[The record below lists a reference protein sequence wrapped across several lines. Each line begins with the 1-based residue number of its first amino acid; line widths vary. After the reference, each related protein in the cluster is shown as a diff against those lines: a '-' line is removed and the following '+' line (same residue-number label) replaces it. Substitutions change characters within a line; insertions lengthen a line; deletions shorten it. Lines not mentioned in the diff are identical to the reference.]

1 MAKIVC
7 PFWLGYLLIHPIRKL
22 FENPYKLLGDV
33 AREGM
38 VVLEPGSG
46 MGYFTLPL
54 AELVGPSGRVIAVDI
69 EPRMLAALEKRAL
82 KAGMTNRIERR
93 LCQPGRLNVESL
105 RESVDLAVV
114 IHMLHETP
122 DPERFLEEIRQAL
135 KKEGRLF
142 IREPKVHVS
151 KRAFEHSIALA
162 RRRGFSMDGPHSGP
176 ESHQVLL
183 KKG

>member
-1 MAKIVC
+1 VAKIVY

-22 FENPYKLLGDV
+22 FENPYQLLGSV

-54 AELVGPSGRVIAVDI
+54 ADLVGPSGRVIAVDI
-69 EPRMLAALEKRAL
+69 EPKMLAVLGKRAL
-82 KAGMTNRIERR
+82 KAGMINRIERR
-93 LCQPGRLNVESL
+93 LCQPDRLNVESL
-105 RESVDLAVV
+105 RESVDLAVL

-135 KKEGRLF
+135 KKEGLLL
-142 IREPKVHVS
+142 IREPKIHVP
-151 KRAFEHSIALA
+151 KRDFEHCIALA
-162 RRRGFSMDGPHSGP
+162 RRRGFSPDGPHSGS
-176 ESHQVLL
+176 EGHQVLL
-183 KKG
+183 KKS